1 MKLET
6 IVLAAAMTLGS
17 WQASAE
23 YVRTTG
29 DYALA
34 CKSGAKSDL
43 MELSGPDD
51 VFIRHNGAGP
61 AAVTVCVPDDSPGNA
76 IVQWG
81 GDHTWRNSGN
91 LRNGCVE
98 VPSTRSV
105 KIRAVATNFHEY
117 ATYYTCT
124 P

>member
-1 MKLET
+1 MKLEA

-17 WQASAE
+17 WPASAE
-23 YVRTTG
+23 YVRSTG
-29 DYALA
+29 DFDLA

-43 MELSGPDD
+43 MQLSGPDD
-51 VFIRHNGAGP
+51 VFIKHHESGP

-76 IVQWG
+76 FVQWG

-91 LRNGCVE
+91 LRNGCIE
-98 VPSTRSV
+98 VPNARSV
-105 KIRAVATNFHEY
+105 KIRAVATSFQQN